1 MATGTGNLGDVERLK
16 HILSPLLSS
25 ARDLMPIVVVIA
37 CFQVLV
43 LQQPIP
49 SFGPILLGALF
60 VVIGLAQFVRGLEMG
75 LFPIGETMAYS
86 FARKGSLWWLLIFA
100 FALGFGTTVAE
111 PALIAVA
118 NEAAEVAA
126 AGRVIADTEAARE
139 SYADGLRLTVALS
152 VGIAILVGVLR
163 IIRGWPIHYLI
174 IAGYIGVIIMT
185 AFAPAEIIGIAYDSG
200 GVTTST
206 ITVPLVTALGV
217 GLASSIKGR
226 NPMIDGFGLIAFA
239 SLTPMIFVMGYG
251 IFGFGDSAQQLDGPV
266 GTTLRGLV
274 QQVEAYIGLLVGP
287 LVRLADGVFG
297 PVVNAASQIPGA
309 LGELVLTL
317 FGTIADVLPI
327 ALIIFGFQLFVLRKP
342 IPNLGRVL
350 TGFFYVLVGLAF
362 FLEGLELALFPLGKL
377 MAAQLTDPAFIHDFT
392 HHENDLD
399 WWDYRWVYLFAFAIG
414 FSTTIAEPSL
424 LAVAIK
430 ANQVS
435 GGSIGVMGLRVA
447 VALGVAIGIALGTY
461 RIISGTPLHWYII
474 IGYVVV
480 VIQTFVAP
488 RLIIALAYDSG
499 GVTTSTV
506 TVPLVAALG
515 LGLASTVPGRSP
527 LLDGFGLIAFA
538 SLFPMMTVM
547 AYAQLSEWRSRRAD
561 HASEESE

>member
-1 MATGTGNLGDVERLK
+1 MIAKL
-16 HILSPLLSS
+16 IAPLLQSL
-25 ARDLMPIVVVIA
+25 RDLLPIILVIGF
-37 CFQVLV
+37 FQLAI

-49 SFGPILLGALF
+49 HLDQILLGSLF
-60 VVIGLAQFVRGLEMG
+60 VIVGLSAFVRGLDMG

-86 FARKGSLWWLLIFA
+86 FARKGSLAWLLAFA

-118 NEAAEVAA
+118 DEAAAVAA
-126 AGRVIADTEAARE
+126 EGKVIADTEAAR
-139 SYADGLRLTVALS
+139 SGYADGLRYTVALS
-152 VGIAILVGVLR
+152 VGFAILVGVMR
-163 IIRGWPIHYLI
+163 IVRGWPIQYLI

-185 AFAPAEIIGIAYDSG
+185 AFAPPNIIGIAYDSG

-206 ITVPLVTALGV
+206 ITVPLVAALGV
-217 GLASSIKGR
+217 GLASVIKGR

-251 IFGFGDSAQQLDGPV
+251 IVGFGGAGREVDGPV
-266 GTTLRGLV
+266 SSVLRGGIEQIESTIALIV
-274 QQVEAYIGLLVGP
+274 SPLTALFSWIASLLDIAIGWLPDLLGN
-287 LVRLADGVFG
+287 LLH
-297 PVVNAASQIPGA
+297 
-309 LGELVLTL
+309 TL
-317 FGTIADVLPI
+317 FDTVADVIPI
-327 ALIIFGFQLFVLRKP
+327 AAIIFGFQILVLRKRVP
-342 IPNLGRVL
+342 HLGRVIA
-350 TGFFYVLVGLAF
+350 GFAYVLVGLAF
-362 FLEGLELALFPLGKL
+362 FLDGLEMALFPLGKL
-377 MAAQLTDPAFIHDFT
+377 MAAQLTDPSFITDFT
-392 HHENDLD
+392 HCENQLE

-435 GGSIGVMGLRVA
+435 GGSIGIMGLRVA
-447 VALGVAIGIALGTY
+447 VALGVAVGITLGTF
-461 RIISGTPLHWYII
+461 RIVSGTPLHWYII
-474 IGYVVV
+474 AGYIVV
-480 VIQTFVAP
+480 VIQTFFAP
-488 RLIIALAYDSG
+488 RIIIALAYDSG

-547 AYAQLSEWRSRRAD
+547 AYAQLSEWRA
-561 HASEESE
+561 HAASVREHRS